1 MSAFQPETDH
11 AGTDL
16 ERLRL
21 VYGNFAFMLAGA
33 MLGACVLVGV
43 LYSQTPLRI
52 LWGWLVVV
60 VIVSLARHLESRAF
74 LRQPNSHSAREWIR
88 RLEFGTLVSG
98 VVWGVAAAAFLSRGD
113 EAHEFL
119 TVLVLTGVIAGAM
132 TSYGAMWR
140 CYMIFLAPVATLM
153 EWRLLTD
160 QLPLH
165 YVLAFVNVVYVT
177 VVAYSAYKTDRTIGK
192 VLAVTAE
199 NAKLTRALHY
209 EATHDALVDLINHR
223 EFNAR
228 LRTVTSGVAEPC
240 ALVFI
245 DLDRFKDINDQG
257 GHAAGDEALRRVSEI
272 LKRHVRASD
281 TAARLGGD
289 EFALLLPGCPR
300 ERAEQVAT
308 TVLRAIEE
316 FVLSWEGGHYFR
328 VGASMGVAYA
338 AAGEADAAALL
349 RVADSACYAAK
360 NAGRGRIEVRCAP
373 RAERRETVPRPGNS
387 PARILPGAGTL
398 AAHGAPVAQWIER
411 PPPKR

>member
-11 AGTDL
+11 AGADL

-21 VYGNFAFMLAGA
+21 VYGNFSFMLAGA
-33 MLGACVLVGV
+33 MLAACVLVWV
-43 LYSQTPLRI
+43 LYGQMPQQI
-52 LWGWLVVV
+52 LWGWLALV
-60 VIVSLARHLESRAF
+60 VIVSLVRHLESRAF
-74 LRQPNSHSAREWIR
+74 LRRPGTRPAREWIR
-88 RLEFGTLVSG
+88 RLAIGTLVSG
-98 VVWGVAAAAFLSRGD
+98 VVWGLAAATFLARGD

-119 TVLVLTGVIAGAM
+119 TVLVFTGVIAGAM

-140 CYMIFLAPVATLM
+140 CYMIFLTPVAALM

-160 QLPLH
+160 QLSLH
-165 YVLAFVNVVYVT
+165 YVLAFVTVVYVT
-177 VVAYSAYKTDRTIGK
+177 VVAYSAFKTDRTIGK

-223 EFNAR
+223 EFSAR
-228 LRTVTSGVAEPC
+228 LRAMTGEAPEPC

-245 DLDRFKDINDQG
+245 DLDRFKDINDRG

-316 FVLSWEGGHYFR
+316 FVLHWEGEHYFR
-328 VGASMGVAYA
+328 VGASLGVAYA

-360 NAGRGRIEVRCAP
+360 NAGRGRIEVRCAV
-373 RAERRETVPRPGNS
+373 RLREPS
-387 PARILPGAGTL
+387 QCELGTL
-398 AAHGAPVAQWIER
+398 R
-411 PPPKR
+411 PSS